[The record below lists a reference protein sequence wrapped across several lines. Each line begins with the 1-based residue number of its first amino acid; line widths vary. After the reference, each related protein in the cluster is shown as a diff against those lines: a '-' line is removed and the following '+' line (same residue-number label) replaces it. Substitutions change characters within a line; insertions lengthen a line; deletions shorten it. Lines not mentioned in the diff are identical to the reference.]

1 MTLNHDSK
9 TNEIGKMNL
18 NLYDI
23 HEQILSYL
31 AAGKDIK
38 QIDVVIEVNNQATDC
53 LYIDQSEIQDNLL
66 ILRN

>member
-1 MTLNHDSK
+1 MTLNNDSK
-9 TNEIGKMNL
+9 NKKIGKINL

-31 AAGKDIK
+31 AAGKDIN
-38 QIDVVIEVNNQATDC
+38 QIDVVIEVDNQASDC
-53 LYIDQSEIQDNLL
+53 FYIDQSEIQDDLL

>member
-1 MTLNHDSK
+1 MTLNNDTK
-9 TNEIGKMNL
+9 NKKIGKINL

-31 AAGKDIK
+31 AAGKDIN
-38 QIDVVIEVNNQATDC
+38 QIDVVIEVDNQASDC
-53 LYIDQSEIQDNLL
+53 LYIDQSEIQDDLL

>member
-1 MTLNHDSK
+1 MTLNNDSK
-9 TNEIGKMNL
+9 TNEIGKINL
-18 NLYDI
+18 NLHDI

>member
-1 MTLNHDSK
+1 MTLNNDSK

>member
-1 MTLNHDSK
+1 MTLNNDSK

-23 HEQILSYL
+23 QEQILSYL

>member
-1 MTLNHDSK
+1 MTLNNDSK
-9 TNEIGKMNL
+9 NKKIGKINL

-31 AAGKDIK
+31 AAGKDIN
-38 QIDVVIEVNNQATDC
+38 QIDVVIEVDNQASDC
-53 LYIDQSEIQDNLL
+53 LYIDQSEIQDDLL

>member
-1 MTLNHDSK
+1 MTLNNDSK
-9 TNEIGKMNL
+9 NKKIGKINL

-38 QIDVVIEVNNQATDC
+38 QIDVVIEVDNQATDC
-53 LYIDQSEIQDNLL
+53 LYIDQSEIQDDLL